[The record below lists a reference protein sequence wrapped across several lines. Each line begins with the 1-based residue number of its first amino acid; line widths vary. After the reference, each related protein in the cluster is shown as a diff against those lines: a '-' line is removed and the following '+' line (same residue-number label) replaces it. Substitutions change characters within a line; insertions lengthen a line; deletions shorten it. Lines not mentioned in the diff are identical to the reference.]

1 MEQMQSQSHELKQR
15 IPVWL
20 YPSTLEV
27 MDETLPGDNCKT
39 RSEYIEKAIRFYTGY
54 VSGQSAADFL
64 PVALVA
70 ALQGTV
76 QSSESRTARLL
87 FKLAVEVAMMS
98 KVLALGLEI
107 DPRELERIRG
117 QCVQEVKKT
126 NGSISFKDAVE
137 QVR

>member
-1 MEQMQSQSHELKQR
+1 MPRNTIKFALRMA
-15 IPVWL
+15 P
-20 YPSTLEV
+20 
-27 MDETLPGDNCKT
+27 ETQQLVKEWFPKDNCQT
-39 RSEYIEKAIRFYTGY
+39 QNEYIEKAIRFYTGY
-54 VSGQSAADFL
+54 LSGQDATAFL

-70 ALQGTV
+70 ALRGVV
-76 QSSESRTARLL
+76 QNSESRTARLL

-107 DPRELERIRG
+107 DPKELERIRG

>member
-1 MEQMQSQSHELKQR
+1 MEKLQSQIHELKQR

-27 MDETLPGDNCKT
+27 MDAALPRDNCKT

-54 VSGQSAADFL
+54 LSGQEATAFL
-64 PVALVA
+64 PVALVS
-70 ALQGTV
+70 ALRATIQN
-76 QSSESRTARLL
+76 SESRTARLL
-87 FKLAVEVAMMS
+87 FKLAVEVSMMA

-107 DPRELERIRG
+107 EPKELDHIRG

-126 NGSISFKDAVE
+126 NGAISFKDAVE
-137 QVR
+137 QVE